1 MALQFAAIGLKGG
14 FQNRGTR
21 WGPSTALELRGRSPT
36 PAVPGSAPRW
46 PRAPRRSADG
56 NVLLTGG
63 TELILALLRFMNTT
77 MAQSPRPARL
87 QLHPAFDRRPRW
99 VRGVCAEAGRV
110 VAYLPLLST
119 PSHSL

>member
-1 MALQFAAIGLKGG
+1 MSKSSGALGAPSPRPITNTSCAGLRAALAC
-14 FQNRGTR
+14 T
-21 WGPSTALELRGRSPT
+21 
-36 PAVPGSAPRW
+36 
-46 PRAPRRSADG
+46 PRRSADG